1 MGAANEAERAA
12 RLLLEAPAG
21 GYDQIGYGPAVAR
34 QNIAAASKAPKA
46 AKPRQRG
53 RTGTV
58 STYNDALHPRVA
70 KGRTGGGQFA
80 ASDKSAVQNFQRQQG
95 LKADGIVGP
104 KTTAAAAAAG
114 VKIDHG
120 GGRQK
125 YGLGDRAQAQKEIDQ
140 AVAAANAKPKTGSK
154 TGSRSGGSSSRSGS
168 RSGSRGSSQTRRSGT
183 TKGVGWQ
190 GQLGAG
196 VIRRGDGMDRKGGDR
211 LVKQTQAKLEAFGYD
226 LGGPG
231 VDGKFGPI
239 TTRAIK
245 AFQRDH
251 GLKAD
256 GVVGNRTKAMLNMLT
271 HLEQV
276 RTKGGL
282 GIDQQKLST
291 TGTAAASAAAM
302 TLG

>member
-1 MGAANEAERAA
+1 MAAADEVRLAA
-12 RLLLEAPAG
+12 LALLEAPAS

-34 QNIAAASKAPKA
+34 ANLAKPA
-46 AKPRQRG
+46 AKPKARQRG

-80 ASDKSAVQNFQRQQG
+80 ASNKPAVENFQRQQG
-95 LKADGIVGP
+95 LKVDGVVGP

-114 VKIDHG
+114 VTIDHG
-120 GGRQK
+120 SGREK
-125 YGLGDRAQAQKEIDQ
+125 YGMGSRAQAQKEVDQ
-140 AVAAANAKPKTGSK
+140 AVAAATAKPKAAA
-154 TGSRSGGSSSRSGS
+154 SRSRSGS
-168 RSGSRGSSQTRRSGT
+168 GSRAKGSGSSRARRSGS
-183 TKGVGWQ
+183 TKGVSWQ
-190 GQLGAG
+190 GSLGVG
-196 VIRRGDGMDRKGGDR
+196 LIRKGDGMDRKGGDT
-211 LVKQTQAKLEAFGYD
+211 LVKHMQAKLEAFGYD
-226 LGGPG
+226 LGDPG

-251 GLKAD
+251 GLKPD

-271 HLEQV
+271 HMEQV

-282 GIDQQKLST
+282 GLDQQKLST
-291 TGTAAASAAAM
+291 AGAAAAGAAAA